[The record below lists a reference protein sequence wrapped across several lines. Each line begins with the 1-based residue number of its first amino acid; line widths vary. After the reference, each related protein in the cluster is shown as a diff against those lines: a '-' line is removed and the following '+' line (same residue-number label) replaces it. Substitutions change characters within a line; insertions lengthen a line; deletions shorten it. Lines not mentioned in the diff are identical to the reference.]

1 MPKICPNKVY
11 LWFSLRTVK
20 RLPTCMFGWQAG
32 YRVERCRKAFNW
44 FSLKNIE
51 RSQQFLRSEKMLQL
65 RWPNITNNR
74 VFAFD
79 FIYWYNF
86 AKQQNHFVLPISRS
100 AAIAVL
106 KASHIH
112 SHHDG
117 RSVLFCFAFFFT
129 CFFWLFV
136 FVLFVCVY
144 AMPCYAVAHV
154 YTCTHTHTCNICP
167 SAAVNVHHSIYTD
180 VSFLEPLSEPPYICL
195 VVAASNHQ
203 FQHSIYNSRITIISI
218 VRHTKLT

>member
-154 YTCTHTHTCNICP
+154 YTCTHTHTH
-167 SAAVNVHHSIYTD
+167 V
-180 VSFLEPLSEPPYICL
+180 
-195 VVAASNHQ
+195 
-203 FQHSIYNSRITIISI
+203 ISI
-218 VRHTKLT
+218 HQLRLTFIIPYTLMSPSLSRCRSHHISVLSWLPVITNFSIQFTIAVSP